1 VNFGPVLKRLREQSQ
16 LSLREVERRS
26 GVSPSFLSL
35 LERGERTG
43 MSIDYLCK
51 LCRCYSVSVD
61 AVVKAA
67 QNEGDRDPWEIAFDD
82 FCEHW
87 QPSGPAPGAAF
98 RRDLVDLLHL
108 VRQDERSAP

>member
-26 GVSPSFLSL
+26 GV
-35 LERGERTG
+35 
-43 MSIDYLCK
+43 
-51 LCRCYSVSVD
+51 CRCYSVSVD